1 MVTIQS
7 IVVSIVVIIN
17 ATSAKMRY
25 HLQPALKYTDI
36 LGFEPLRQYAV

>member
-1 MVTIQS
+1 MVTILS

-17 ATSAKMRY
+17 ATFAEMRD

-36 LGFEPLRQYAV
+36 LGFEPLR